1 MVFLLT
7 IGAGVVVGGVVAL
20 LAIRWPSTPD
30 PHVSGGTIT
39 KEVVRHPGLA
49 GHLRHHFNPKTET
62 GVALIVA
69 TAVVG
74 AAAVGIGVLLAMI
87 RTKRGLQSVDV
98 RLARFGAEHATAF
111 STDFLRHLS
120 ELGGTRGVI
129 LMALVACAIECRRG
143 QARAVVMFLT
153 LVVAGQFALSNGI
166 KYLVDRARPDFSR
179 LTGFAGTSFP
189 SGHSTAAAATLA
201 AIALLATRWR
211 SPRVKIVRCR
221 ARGRNGHDGGRDAG
235 VPRRPLVHRCR
246 GGAPARLGLVRDV
259 LDRLRWSIAHLRSA
273 RGRSRSGRRCRPEQR
288 TSRNR
293 RRVAWPS
300 VSEGVHPLP
309 ADTSNAGAP

>member
-1 MVFLLT
+1 MGNHGPMVFLLT
-7 IGAGVVVGGVVAL
+7 LGAGIAVGGMVAL

-62 GVALIVA
+62 GVALIAA

-74 AAAVGIGVLLAMI
+74 AAAVGVGVLLAMI
-87 RTKRGLQSVDV
+87 RTKSGLQSVDV
-98 RLARFGAEHATAF
+98 RLARFGADHATAF

-129 LMALVACAIECRRG
+129 LMALVACAVECRRG

-166 KYLVDRARPDFSR
+166 KYLVERARPDFSR

-201 AIALLATRWR
+201 AIALVATRRR
-211 SPRVKIVRCR
+211 SSRVKTFGAALAAGTAAMVGATRVFLGVHWFTDVVAGLLLGWAWFAMCSI
-221 ARGRNGHDGGRDAG
+221 AFGGRLLIFGLPVAEAEAVADA
-235 VPRRPLVHRCR
+235 VPST
-246 GGAPARLGLVRDV
+246 APA
-259 LDRLRWSIAHLRSA
+259 
-273 RGRSRSGRRCRPEQR
+273 E
-288 TSRNR
+288 T
-293 RRVAWPS
+293 
-300 VSEGVHPLP
+300 
-309 ADTSNAGAP
+309 AGGSPGPT